1 MTRHPALLRP
11 VVALL
16 VPLWVAACATAPTPA
31 HGPGAANPAAANG
44 GQAVAA
50 RPRTL
55 QTLPPPSDAEARSG
69 LQVAHIGVTAS
80 GGLIDAR
87 FKVLDAA
94 KAKAALA
101 NPANAPRLLAGDTP
115 PILAPHH
122 ALRGARFSQGQVFYI
137 MYPNT
142 RSAVKPGVDVSV
154 ALGDVTLN
162 SVKAE

>member
-1 MTRHPALLRP
+1 MTLAPNTWRSLA
-11 VVALL
+11 ALL
-16 VPLWVAACATAPTPA
+16 VPLGLAACATTGSLNAAGPASVQAGSTQAAP
-31 HGPGAANPAAANG
+31 
-44 GQAVAA
+44 VK
-50 RPRTL
+50 PRTTL
-55 QTLPPPSDAEARSG
+55 QSLPPPSEAEARSG

-101 NPANAPRLLAGDTP
+101 QPENAPRLLTSGAP

-142 RSAVKPGVDVSV
+142 RSAVKPGADVTV
-154 ALGDVTLN
+154 ALGEVSL
-162 SVKAE
+162 SSLKAE